1 MKQENCSSSVAKIM
15 MTFSSMVMC
24 INSDNALA
32 PREKKEKRSRTYGLE
47 AEALSSIYFNQA
59 QSHLRTAR
67 PPQKS
72 NLLPIRLKHILLL
85 VSLFVNLVF
94 SCPYNS
100 ETNSLLIKPFK
111 KIQNARKSP
120 TKVLPPCLIPC
131 LVPVQR
137 LPRPSRSMYFGDV
150 SETNASAARSN

>member
-1 MKQENCSSSVAKIM
+1 MEEQVTEVELEYCSSSVAKII

-24 INSDNALA
+24 IKSDNALA

-47 AEALSSIYFNQA
+47 AKASSSIYFNQA

-67 PPQKS
+67 PAQKS

-85 VSLFVNLVF
+85 VHVNLFVNLVF
-94 SCPYNS
+94 YCPYNS

-111 KIQNARKSP
+111 KNSKRKKVSHKSP
-120 TKVLPPCLIPC
+120 SVLNSHLA
-131 LVPVQR
+131 LY
-137 LPRPSRSMYFGDV
+137 L
-150 SETNASAARSN
+150 A